1 MTVKLVA
8 AHRSERGKN
17 AARTLRRTGRVPA
30 VIYGRGDET
39 RALSVDAL
47 ELEKL
52 LASVRAENTL
62 IDVEIEGAATRAL
75 IREVQR
81 HPYRPEVLHVDFLQI
96 HAGER
101 LKLDVPIRLVGA
113 PIGVREEGGVLQ
125 QALHELHIECLPRHI
140 PDAVEIEVDNLAIGD
155 SIHVRDVLVPNVSI
169 LNDVD
174 LSICSV
180 VPPTVQAV
188 EEEPEVTTEVEDVE
202 PELVGRPGEEE
213 ELPEEEPGA

>member
-1 MTVKLVA
+1 
-8 AHRSERGKN
+8 
-17 AARTLRRTGRVPA
+17 
-30 VIYGRGDET
+30 
-39 RALSVDAL
+39 
-47 ELEKL
+47 
-52 LASVRAENTL
+52 
-62 IDVEIEGAATRAL
+62 
-75 IREVQR
+75 
-81 HPYRPEVLHVDFLQI
+81 
-96 HAGER
+96 
-101 LKLDVPIRLVGA
+101 VGA

>member
-1 MTVKLVA
+1 MTVKLAA

-52 LASVRAENTL
+52 LASVSAENTL
-62 IDVEIEGAATRAL
+62 IDVEIEGASTRAL

-101 LKLDVPIRLVGA
+101 LKLDVPIRLVGSA
-113 PIGVREEGGVLQ
+113 VGVREDGGVLQ

-140 PDAVEIEVDNLAIGD
+140 PDAVEIDVENLAIGD
-155 SIHVRDVLVPNVSI
+155 SVHVRDVRVPNVNI
-169 LNDVD
+169 LNDED

-202 PELVGRPGEEE
+202 PELVGRRGEEE
-213 ELPEEEPGA
+213 ERPEEEPGA